1 MRTKATVD
9 DLVGKVPKK
18 PFRERPRR
26 LGEAR
31 AGFDLAKSLF
41 LAAALED
48 EEILRKN
55 KTS

>member
-1 MRTKATVD
+1 MRTKPTVEHRVD
-9 DLVGKVPKK
+9 KGPKK
-18 PFRERPRR
+18 PYREKPRR

-31 AGFDLAKSLF
+31 AGFDLTKSLS

-48 EEILRKN
+48 EEILRKT